1 MGYNTPDVA
10 ADVSL
15 GISSFSPVGVET
27 ATSIQAIKIVGT
39 GLDDN
44 SIQIQ
49 TLTAGGATDQTFL
62 WIPADY
68 ASGYGMTGEGWFDM
82 DNWDVADKS
91 FAEGEAYILINNVG
105 SGVNVQYCGEVV
117 QGATQIP
124 MASDV
129 SMSGNMTPK
138 EFSIQAFVV
147 DGTGLDD
154 NSIQIQTLTAGGATD
169 QTFLWI
175 PADFASGY
183 GMSGEGWFDMDN
195 WDVADKDFAAAEG
208 FVLINNVGDG
218 PTLTIPSA
226 LE

>member
-1 MGYNTPDVA
+1 M
-10 ADVSL
+10 SL
-15 GISSFSPVGVET
+15 GITSFAPVGSGT
-27 ATSIQAIKIVGT
+27 DTSIQAIKIVGT

-49 TLTAGGATDQTFL
+49 TLTAGGATDQTFM

-68 ASGYGMTGEGWFDM
+68 AEGYGMTGEGWFDM
-82 DNWDVADKS
+82 DNWDVADKT
-91 FAEGEAYILINNVG
+91 FAEGEAYILVNNVG
-105 SGVNVQYCGEVV
+105 NGVTVQYCGEVI
-117 QGATQIP
+117 QGATQVP
-124 MASDV
+124 VASDV
-129 SMSGNMTPK
+129 SMSGNMTPVP
-138 EFSIQAFVV
+138 FSIQAFVV
-147 DGTGLDD
+147 DGEGLDD

-169 QTFLWI
+169 QTFMWI
-175 PADFASGY
+175 PADYAEGY